1 MINLLGAFL
10 TNIKNGNN
18 LSNTKI
24 AGHTFRNYVKSANDC
39 FSRFTGPPF
48 SIYDLPTLS
57 QKKA

>member
-1 MINLLGAFL
+1 
-10 TNIKNGNN
+10 

-24 AGHTFRNYVKSANDC
+24 AGHTFRNYVKTANDC
-39 FSRFTGPPF
+39 FSRFTAPPF